1 MCFPEMMWAPATG
14 WHNGLGSMSLLIT
27 RPYDARFGGG
37 VHMAVSS
44 TFIFS
49 SKDSSNQKP
58 SRKAAAKPAHPT
70 EAYPARKSTSMQLRG
85 LPVPWHTLV
94 RRPMLDLSSEMSE
107 GRTRSQNR
115 FPFRRNSS
123 YSLADSD
130 LRRSNSSHL
139 WASGD
144 IEQQYIA
151 VCSKQPNVW
160 ICTSLLRVAALRF
173 RLK

>member
-14 WHNGLGSMSLLIT
+14 WHNGLGTMSLWIT

-49 SKDSSNQKP
+49 SKGLVESKAP
-58 SRKAAAKPAHPT
+58 RKTAAKPAHPT

-107 GRTRSQNR
+107 EEPARRTV
-115 FPFRRNSS
+115 FPFEDIPPIHWPT
-123 YSLADSD
+123 LI
-130 LRRSNSSHL
+130 
-139 WASGD
+139 SGD
-144 IEQQYIA
+144 PTHRTCGRQA
-151 VCSKQPNVW
+151 
-160 ICTSLLRVAALRF
+160 T
-173 RLK
+173 